1 MAMEIIMG
9 GDSNTNATM
18 SRGDLIPTYHCL
30 HPIHIMSYNID
41 LILENIALEI
51 ITRGVSTAN
60 VTISSENFC
69 PKCLYTR
76 PLDAILVYF

>member
-1 MAMEIIMG
+1 MALEIIMG
-9 GDSNTNATM
+9 GDSNTNATI

-76 PLDAILVYF
+76 PLDAILV